1 MAQSLISSLTPFKGG
16 NENFEFFIKQFIE
29 IAKLEK
35 WGEAKKILVLKLNL
49 KDEALKFLVSNPKF
63 EEIDNFDSLVK
74 KLEEKFCKKPN
85 FEEAQRQ
92 FNNLKQKVSQSIS
105 DLAEQASSTTD
116 KFSNPN
122 NSEEENIINLTE
134 KLKLSKFIEALRPDI
149 RVEVKKLGPKN
160 FKSAVAIAKNIDN
173 ALSDD
178 GAEINVTDSGI
189 NQILSQQLSTNK
201 QILEL
206 SEKVNAIS
214 SQNLCVNSLSE
225 APATNSNNVQSNQQ
239 SPCQICGKLNH
250 KANNCFHYTRGNYY
264 RGNVRPNY
272 NRTFRANNF
281 HPYRSRANQR
291 SNSGRGC
298 RGANV
303 SLIQPHIVD
312 QIKTKTKVE
321 YISRMVRIK
330 TIDNTV
336 VPYMSAINL
345 KFKIENKWFSNQ
357 FFVTLNS
364 WNAQYHAILGY
375 DFLQRNKVVIDT
387 VNKQLL
393 VGNQKFDFEENS
405 PTNVCSETTDCD
417 ISESDKNKKE
427 SFEQINN
434 NFLTKGN
441 VSEETFH
448 ALNVKIANNIT
459 VQPFSTEI
467 INLKV
472 PKNIAKNKDLIFIPK
487 KNKLDYLI
495 NESLNVPTNANLFH
509 TIIENNTNKVIH
521 VRKNTIMGKLSTF
534 DVNDIMSPSESEIY
548 QINNLNLNEI
558 HKMRRDELL
567 KSDFKLDHLNDK
579 DKKDMQDLILKN
591 YKVFSKSYKTLGE
604 TSAVIPEFSLLHNF
618 PLQTKPYSI
627 PLMAK
632 KYAQQEIN
640 NLLEAGIIEPSSSSY
655 CFPVI
660 FIKKKQNPSDSNSE
674 PKFRMV
680 VDYRLL
686 NSITETFK
694 ICLPKIS
701 EIIKS
706 IAGRKIYCVLDL
718 KSAFFQI
725 KLRDEDK
732 RKLAFCTEMGN
743 FQPTRLPFGSKNST
757 SYFHTL
763 ISKCLNGIT
772 GKNVQFFLDDI
783 IIAADS
789 LCELKVTLQTV
800 FDRLIKFNLTLD
812 PAKLQLCKPEIT
824 YLGFDLN
831 ANGFSP
837 SEQKVNKVTNF
848 PRPKNLKQVQMFLG
862 MLNYFRGLIYDY
874 AGIVEPLVKLTK
886 KNTPFVW
893 SVECEN
899 AFNTV
904 QEIILKKPTLKNFDP
919 NLPISLITDASK
931 IAICGIL
938 LQKKDNVYY
947 PLEFFSRKL
956 TPAECKYPSIRK
968 ELLAIYASVK
978 HFHDQLL
985 GENFELLTDAKP
997 LTEYQSLDKKPEIV
1011 ARWLLYLGTFS
1022 FTPTHIPGSLNPADF
1037 LSRVVEENSL
1047 NVNNITLFQPNDKL
1061 SMQNIS
1067 IEQKQ
1072 DAILSKIMNDLSVNK
1087 QCKQYFL
1094 DVNLGLLMI
1103 KNAHK
1108 NEKKIV
1114 NRIVI
1119 PKSLIKVCIETAHAP
1134 HFGVKKTFEFIRHKY
1149 QWKGMYLDTKNFC
1162 EHCEKCLENKPKAK
1176 LTQTQMIPKRNLA
1189 PGQCIAIDVVG
1200 KLPRSTDNKNFIL
1213 TIIDHY
1219 SRYLEAYPLQNI
1231 TSRTIINCLNKYFAN
1246 FGLPKFLITDN
1257 ATNFISNEMVE
1268 FLDRLN
1274 IQHRKSSIYYPMANG
1289 LLERAHRTMKESLA
1303 SMCEST
1309 FQWSEKLLFFKLYY
1323 NNSIHSVTKF
1333 APAEIFFGRKQ
1344 NLPLD
1349 SFFEPVTVENES
1361 KYLKNIR
1368 NNMCSIRNEFA
1379 KNEEQYFKNN
1389 APHIKGRKV
1398 PNFNLDDKVFV
1409 KNFSHPHVFQEKYK
1423 GPFEIIK
1430 ILRNNNYVI
1439 KSLKDNKTMKLNVSK
1454 IFKQEQPRPNLRN

>member
-1 MAQSLISSLTPFKGG
+1 
-16 NENFEFFIKQFIE
+16 
-29 IAKLEK
+29 
-35 WGEAKKILVLKLNL
+35 
-49 KDEALKFLVSNPKF
+49 
-63 EEIDNFDSLVK
+63 
-74 KLEEKFCKKPN
+74 
-85 FEEAQRQ
+85 
-92 FNNLKQKVSQSIS
+92 
-105 DLAEQASSTTD
+105 
-116 KFSNPN
+116 
-122 NSEEENIINLTE
+122 
-134 KLKLSKFIEALRPDI
+134 
-149 RVEVKKLGPKN
+149 
-160 FKSAVAIAKNIDN
+160 
-173 ALSDD
+173 
-178 GAEINVTDSGI
+178 
-189 NQILSQQLSTNK
+189 
-201 QILEL
+201 
-206 SEKVNAIS
+206 
-214 SQNLCVNSLSE
+214 
-225 APATNSNNVQSNQQ
+225 
-239 SPCQICGKLNH
+239 
-250 KANNCFHYTRGNYY
+250 
-264 RGNVRPNY
+264 
-272 NRTFRANNF
+272 
-281 HPYRSRANQR
+281 
-291 SNSGRGC
+291 
-298 RGANV
+298 
-303 SLIQPHIVD
+303 
-312 QIKTKTKVE
+312 
-321 YISRMVRIK
+321 MVRIK

-345 KFKIENKWFSNQ
+345 KFKIEKKWFSNQ

-405 PTNVCSETTDCD
+405 PTNVCSETIDCD

-427 SFEQINN
+427 SFEQVNN
-434 NFLTKGN
+434 NFGEKGN
-441 VSEETFH
+441 VSKETFH

-487 KNKLDYLI
+487 KNKLGYLI

-579 DKKDMQDLILKN
+579 DKKDMQDLLLKN

-640 NLLEAGIIEPSSSSY
+640 NLLEA
-655 CFPVI
+655 
-660 FIKKKQNPSDSNSE
+660 
-674 PKFRMV
+674 
-680 VDYRLL
+680 
-686 NSITETFK
+686 
-694 ICLPKIS
+694 
-701 EIIKS
+701 
-706 IAGRKIYCVLDL
+706 
-718 KSAFFQI
+718 
-725 KLRDEDK
+725 
-732 RKLAFCTEMGN
+732 
-743 FQPTRLPFGSKNST
+743 
-757 SYFHTL
+757 
-763 ISKCLNGIT
+763 
-772 GKNVQFFLDDI
+772 
-783 IIAADS
+783 ADS
-789 LCELKVTLQTV
+789 LCELKVTLQAV

-837 SEQKVNKVTNF
+837 SEQNVNKVTNF

-956 TPAECKYPSIRK
+956 TPAECKYPSIRR

-985 GENFELLTDAKP
+985 GEKFELLTDAKP

-1094 DVNLGLLMI
+1094 DVNSGLLMI

-1108 NEKKIV
+1108 NKKKIV

-1134 HFGVKKTFEFIRHKY
+1134 HFGVRKTFEFIRHKY

-1268 FLDRLN
+1268 FFDRLN

-1349 SFFEPVTVENES
+1349 SFFEPITVENES

-1398 PNFNLDDKVFV
+1398 PNFNLGDKVFV

-1430 ILRNNNYVI
+1430 ILRSNNYVI

>member
-16 NENFEFFIKQFIE
+16 NENFDFFIKQLNNV
-29 IAKLEK
+29 AKLEK

-49 KDEALKFLVSNPKF
+49 KDEALKFLVSNPKC
-63 EEIDNFDSLVK
+63 EEIDHFDSLVK

-85 FEEAQRQ
+85 FEEA
-92 FNNLKQKVSQSIS
+92 
-105 DLAEQASSTTD
+105 E
-116 KFSNPN
+116 
-122 NSEEENIINLTE
+122 SEEENIVNLTE

-178 GAEINVTDSGI
+178 GAELNVTDSGI

-214 SQNLCVNSLSE
+214 SQNLCVNSLTE
-225 APATNSNNVQSNQQ
+225 APATNFNNVQSNQQ

-264 RGNVRPNY
+264 RGNSRANY

-291 SNSGRGC
+291 SNYGRGC
-298 RGANV
+298 RGIYKIKSYDFVNNKKVSHVTKKKQTNVKVLERHDGEKSKDKNVIKKQNSQTKKSKNKNSAKQSNQNKEKVLDNSETKVLMSCTNNSNNLPIVNIKICGIQLKCLIDSGANV

-345 KFKIENKWFSNQ
+345 KFKIEKKWFSNQ
-357 FFVTLNS
+357 FFVTLNP
-364 WNAQYHAILGY
+364 WNAQYHATLGY

-417 ISESDKNKKE
+417 ISESDKKE

-434 NFLTKGN
+434 NFGEKGD

-459 VQPFSTEI
+459 IQPFSTEI

-472 PKNIAKNKDLIFIPK
+472 PKNISKNKDLIFIPK
-487 KNKLDYLI
+487 KNKLGYLI

-509 TIIENNTNKVIH
+509 TTIENNTNKVIH

-534 DVNDIMSPSESEIY
+534 DVYDIMSPSESEIY

-579 DKKDMQDLILKN
+579 DKKDMQDLLLKN

-660 FIKKKQNPSDSNSE
+660 FIKKKQNPNDSNSE

-701 EIIKS
+701 EIIKN
-706 IAGRKIYCVLDL
+706 IA
-718 KSAFFQI
+718 
-725 KLRDEDK
+725 
-732 RKLAFCTEMGN
+732 
-743 FQPTRLPFGSKNST
+743 
-757 SYFHTL
+757 
-763 ISKCLNGIT
+763 
-772 GKNVQFFLDDI
+772 
-783 IIAADS
+783 
-789 LCELKVTLQTV
+789 
-800 FDRLIKFNLTLD
+800 
-812 PAKLQLCKPEIT
+812 
-824 YLGFDLN
+824 
-831 ANGFSP
+831 
-837 SEQKVNKVTNF
+837 
-848 PRPKNLKQVQMFLG
+848 
-862 MLNYFRGLIYDY
+862 
-874 AGIVEPLVKLTK
+874 
-886 KNTPFVW
+886 
-893 SVECEN
+893 
-899 AFNTV
+899 
-904 QEIILKKPTLKNFDP
+904 
-919 NLPISLITDASK
+919 
-931 IAICGIL
+931 
-938 LQKKDNVYY
+938 
-947 PLEFFSRKL
+947 EFFSRKL
-956 TPAECKYPSIRK
+956 TPAECKYPSIRR

-985 GENFELLTDAKP
+985 GEDFELLTDAKP

-1067 IEQKQ
+1067 VEQKQ

-1094 DVNLGLLMI
+1094 DVNSGLLMR

-1108 NEKKIV
+1108 NKKKIV

-1134 HFGVKKTFEFIRHKY
+1134 HFGVRKTFEFIIHKY

-1398 PNFNLDDKVFV
+1398 PDFNLGDKVFV
-1409 KNFSHPHVFQEKYK
+1409 KNFSHPQVFQEKYK
-1423 GPFEIIK
+1423 GPFEMIK

-1439 KSLKDNKTMKLNVSK
+1439 KNLKDNKTMKLNVSK

>member
-1 MAQSLISSLTPFKGG
+1 
-16 NENFEFFIKQFIE
+16 
-29 IAKLEK
+29 
-35 WGEAKKILVLKLNL
+35 
-49 KDEALKFLVSNPKF
+49 
-63 EEIDNFDSLVK
+63 
-74 KLEEKFCKKPN
+74 
-85 FEEAQRQ
+85 
-92 FNNLKQKVSQSIS
+92 
-105 DLAEQASSTTD
+105 LAEQVSYTTD

-122 NSEEENIINLTE
+122 NSEEENIVNLTE

-178 GAEINVTDSGI
+178 GAELNVTDSGI

-214 SQNLCVNSLSE
+214 SQNLCVNSLTE

-264 RGNVRPNY
+264 RGNVRPND

-291 SNSGRGC
+291 SNSGRGF

-345 KFKIENKWFSNQ
+345 KFKIEKKWFSNQ

-405 PTNVCSETTDCD
+405 PTNVCSETIDCD

-434 NFLTKGN
+434 NFLTKGD

-448 ALNVKIANNIT
+448 ALNVKIANNIA

-487 KNKLDYLI
+487 KNKLGYLI

-567 KSDFKLDHLNDK
+567 KSDFKLGHLNDK
-579 DKKDMQDLILKN
+579 DKKDMQDLLLKN

-604 TSAVIPEFSLLHNF
+604 TSAVIKEFSLLHNF

-660 FIKKKQNPSDSNSE
+660 FIKKKQNPNDSNSE

-701 EIIKS
+701 EIIKN

-789 LCELKVTLQTV
+789 LCELKVTLQAV

-812 PAKLQLCKPEIT
+812 PAKLQLCKSEIT
-824 YLGFDLN
+824 YLGFYLN

-837 SEQKVNKVTNF
+837 SEQNVNKVTNF

-938 LQKKDNVYY
+938 LQKKDNVFY

-956 TPAECKYPSIRK
+956 TPAECKYPSIRR

-997 LTEYQSLDKKPEIV
+997 LTEYQSVDKKPEIV

-1061 SMQNIS
+1061 SLQNIS

-1094 DVNLGLLMI
+1094 DVNSGLLMI

-1108 NEKKIV
+1108 NKKKIV

-1134 HFGVKKTFEFIRHKY
+1134 HFGVRKTFEFIRHKY

-1398 PNFNLDDKVFV
+1398 PNFNLGDKVFV

>member
-16 NENFEFFIKQFIE
+16 NENFDFFIKQFIE

-35 WGEAKKILVLKLNL
+35 WSEAKKILVLKLNL

-105 DLAEQASSTTD
+105 DLAEQVSSTTD

-214 SQNLCVNSLSE
+214 SQNLCVNSLTE
-225 APATNSNNVQSNQQ
+225 APATNSNNDQSNQQ

-250 KANNCFHYTRGNYY
+250 KANNCFHYTRSNYY
-264 RGNVRPNY
+264 RGNVRANY

-291 SNSGRGC
+291 SNSGRC
-298 RGANV
+298 FRGANV

-345 KFKIENKWFSNQ
+345 KFKIEKKWFSNQ

-405 PTNVCSETTDCD
+405 PTNVCSETTNCD

-434 NFLTKGN
+434 NFGEKGN

-487 KNKLDYLI
+487 KNKLGYLI

-521 VRKNTIMGKLSTF
+521 VRKNTILGKLSTF

-579 DKKDMQDLILKN
+579 DKKDMQDLLLKN

-660 FIKKKQNPSDSNSE
+660 FIKKKQNPNDSNSE

-701 EIIKS
+701 EIIKN

-789 LCELKVTLQTV
+789 LCELKVTLQAV
-800 FDRLIKFNLTLD
+800 FDRLTKFNLTLD

-837 SEQKVNKVTNF
+837 SEQNVNKVTNF

-956 TPAECKYPSIRK
+956 TPAECKYPSIRR
-968 ELLAIYASVK
+968 ELLAIYASVR

-985 GENFELLTDAKP
+985 GEKFELLTDAKP

-1094 DVNLGLLMI
+1094 DVNSGLLMI
-1103 KNAHK
+1103 KNTHK
-1108 NEKKIV
+1108 NKKKIV

-1134 HFGVKKTFEFIRHKY
+1134 HFGVRKTFEFIRHKY

-1349 SFFEPVTVENES
+1349 SFFEPITVENES

-1398 PNFNLDDKVFV
+1398 PNFNLGDKVFV

>member
-1 MAQSLISSLTPFKGG
+1 MSNSLIASLTPFKR
-16 NENFEFFIKQFIE
+16 NEDSFEFFVKQIND
-29 IAKLEK
+29 IAKSEK

-49 KDEALKFLVSNPKF
+49 KDEALQFLVSNPKL
-63 EEIDNFDSLVK
+63 EEIVHFDSLVK

-85 FEEAQRQ
+85 FDEAQRQ
-92 FNNLKQKVSQSIS
+92 FNNLKQTVSQSIS
-105 DLAEQASSTTD
+105 DLAEQVSSTTE
-116 KFSNPN
+116 KFSNPD
-122 NSEEENIINLTE
+122 NSEEKNIVNLTD

-149 RVEVKKLGPKN
+149 RVEVKKLGPKT

-178 GAEINVTDSGI
+178 GGELNVTDSGI

-214 SQNLCVNSLSE
+214 SQNLCVNSLTE
-225 APATNSNNVQSNQQ
+225 APATNSNNVESYQQ
-239 SPCQICGKLNH
+239 SPCQICGKLSH

-264 RGNVRPNY
+264 RSNSRASY

-291 SNSGRGC
+291 SNYGRGF

-345 KFKIENKWFSNQ
+345 KFKIKKKWFSNQ
-357 FFVTLNS
+357 FFVTLNP
-364 WNAQYHAILGY
+364 WNVHYHAILGY

-405 PTNVCSETTDCD
+405 PTNVYSETTDCD

-427 SFEQINN
+427 NFEQINN
-434 NFLTKGN
+434 NFGEKVD

-448 ALNVKIANNIT
+448 SLNVKIANNIT

-472 PKNIAKNKDLIFIPK
+472 PKNISKNKDLIFIPK
-487 KNKLDYLI
+487 KNKLGYLI

-534 DVNDIMSPSESEIY
+534 DVNDIMSPSEFEIY

-579 DKKDMQDLILKN
+579 DKKDMQDLLLKN

-660 FIKKKQNPSDSNSE
+660 FIKKKQNPNDSNSE

-701 EIIKS
+701 EIIKN

-732 RKLAFCTEMGN
+732 RKLAFCTEIDNPGGDW
-743 FQPTRLPFGSKNST
+743 GSCAA
-757 SYFHTL
+757 TL
-763 ISKCLNGIT
+763 VKRGI
-772 GKNVQFFLDDI
+772 KKRQFLMREAVQI
-783 IIAADS
+783 
-789 LCELKVTLQTV
+789 
-800 FDRLIKFNLTLD
+800 LIFSETTM
-812 PAKLQLCKPEIT
+812 PAKQ
-824 YLGFDLN
+824 
-831 ANGFSP
+831 
-837 SEQKVNKVTNF
+837 
-848 PRPKNLKQVQMFLG
+848 
-862 MLNYFRGLIYDY
+862 
-874 AGIVEPLVKLTK
+874 
-886 KNTPFVW
+886 TP
-893 SVECEN
+893 
-899 AFNTV
+899 
-904 QEIILKKPTLKNFDP
+904 
-919 NLPISLITDASK
+919 
-931 IAICGIL
+931 
-938 LQKKDNVYY
+938 
-947 PLEFFSRKL
+947 
-956 TPAECKYPSIRK
+956 
-968 ELLAIYASVK
+968 
-978 HFHDQLL
+978 
-985 GENFELLTDAKP
+985 
-997 LTEYQSLDKKPEIV
+997 
-1011 ARWLLYLGTFS
+1011 
-1022 FTPTHIPGSLNPADF
+1022 
-1037 LSRVVEENSL
+1037 
-1047 NVNNITLFQPNDKL
+1047 
-1061 SMQNIS
+1061 
-1067 IEQKQ
+1067 QKQ
-1072 DAILSKIMNDLSVNK
+1072 NEGGKDEIGPTGPS
-1087 QCKQYFL
+1087 
-1094 DVNLGLLMI
+1094 LG
-1103 KNAHK
+1103 
-1108 NEKKIV
+1108 
-1114 NRIVI
+1114 
-1119 PKSLIKVCIETAHAP
+1119 PS
-1134 HFGVKKTFEFIRHKY
+1134 G
-1149 QWKGMYLDTKNFC
+1149 
-1162 EHCEKCLENKPKAK
+1162 
-1176 LTQTQMIPKRNLA
+1176 
-1189 PGQCIAIDVVG
+1189 VG
-1200 KLPRSTDNKNFIL
+1200 KF
-1213 TIIDHY
+1213 
-1219 SRYLEAYPLQNI
+1219 
-1231 TSRTIINCLNKYFAN
+1231 
-1246 FGLPKFLITDN
+1246 
-1257 ATNFISNEMVE
+1257 
-1268 FLDRLN
+1268 
-1274 IQHRKSSIYYPMANG
+1274 
-1289 LLERAHRTMKESLA
+1289 
-1303 SMCEST
+1303 
-1309 FQWSEKLLFFKLYY
+1309 
-1323 NNSIHSVTKF
+1323 
-1333 APAEIFFGRKQ
+1333 
-1344 NLPLD
+1344 
-1349 SFFEPVTVENES
+1349 
-1361 KYLKNIR
+1361 
-1368 NNMCSIRNEFA
+1368 
-1379 KNEEQYFKNN
+1379 
-1389 APHIKGRKV
+1389 
-1398 PNFNLDDKVFV
+1398 
-1409 KNFSHPHVFQEKYK
+1409 
-1423 GPFEIIK
+1423 
-1430 ILRNNNYVI
+1430 
-1439 KSLKDNKTMKLNVSK
+1439 
-1454 IFKQEQPRPNLRN
+1454 

>member
-16 NENFEFFIKQFIE
+16 NENFDFFIKQFIE
-29 IAKLEK
+29 IAKIEK
-35 WGEAKKILVLKLNL
+35 WSEAKKILVLKLNL

-63 EEIDNFDSLVK
+63 EEINHFDSLVK

-105 DLAEQASSTTD
+105 DLAEQVSSTTD

-160 FKSAVAIAKNIDN
+160 FKSAVAIAKNINN

-214 SQNLCVNSLSE
+214 SQNLCVNSLTES
-225 APATNSNNVQSNQQ
+225 PATNSNNVQSNQQ

-250 KANNCFHYTRGNYY
+250 KANNCFHYTRDNYY

-291 SNSGRGC
+291 SNSGRGFG
-298 RGANV
+298 GANV

-345 KFKIENKWFSNQ
+345 KFKIEKKWFSNQ

-375 DFLQRNKVVIDT
+375 DFLQRNKVAIDT

-405 PTNVCSETTDCD
+405 PTNVCSETADYD

-427 SFEQINN
+427 SFVQINN
-434 NFLTKGN
+434 NFGEKFN

-472 PKNIAKNKDLIFIPK
+472 PKNISKNKDLIFIPK
-487 KNKLDYLI
+487 KNKLGYLI

-579 DKKDMQDLILKN
+579 DKKDMQDLLLKN

-660 FIKKKQNPSDSNSE
+660 FIKKKQNPNDSNSE

-701 EIIKS
+701 EIIKN
-706 IAGRKIYCVLDL
+706 IAGGKIYCVLDL

-837 SEQKVNKVTNF
+837 SEQNVNKVTNF

-938 LQKKDNVYY
+938 LQKKDNIYY

-956 TPAECKYPSIRK
+956 TPAECKYPSIRR

-1094 DVNLGLLMI
+1094 DVNSGLLMI

-1108 NEKKIV
+1108 NKKKIV

-1134 HFGVKKTFEFIRHKY
+1134 HFGVRKTFEFIRHKY

-1349 SFFEPVTVENES
+1349 SFFEPITVENES

-1398 PNFNLDDKVFV
+1398 PNFNLGDKVFV

>member
-1 MAQSLISSLTPFKGG
+1 MAQSLISSLTSFKGG
-16 NENFEFFIKQFIE
+16 NENFDFFIKQLNNV
-29 IAKLEK
+29 AKLEK

-49 KDEALKFLVSNPKF
+49 KDEALKFLVSNPKL
-63 EEIDNFDSLVK
+63 EEIDHFDSLVK

-92 FNNLKQKVSQSIS
+92 FNNLKQTVSQSIS
-105 DLAEQASSTTD
+105 DLAEQVSSTTE

-122 NSEEENIINLTE
+122 NSEEENIVNLTE

-149 RVEVKKLGPKN
+149 RVEVKKLGPKT

-178 GAEINVTDSGI
+178 GAELNVTDSGI
-189 NQILSQQLSTNK
+189 NQILSQQLNTNK

-214 SQNLCVNSLSE
+214 SQNLCVNSLTE
-225 APATNSNNVQSNQQ
+225 AQATNSNNFPSSQQ

-250 KANNCFHYTRGNYY
+250 KANNCFHYTR
-264 RGNVRPNY
+264 
-272 NRTFRANNF
+272 
-281 HPYRSRANQR
+281 
-291 SNSGRGC
+291 
-298 RGANV
+298 
-303 SLIQPHIVD
+303 
-312 QIKTKTKVE
+312 
-321 YISRMVRIK
+321 
-330 TIDNTV
+330 
-336 VPYMSAINL
+336 
-345 KFKIENKWFSNQ
+345 
-357 FFVTLNS
+357 
-364 WNAQYHAILGY
+364 
-375 DFLQRNKVVIDT
+375 
-387 VNKQLL
+387 

-417 ISESDKNKKE
+417 ISENDKNKKE

-434 NFLTKGN
+434 NFGDKVN

-459 VQPFSTEI
+459 AQPFSTEI
-467 INLKV
+467 INLNV
-472 PKNIAKNKDLIFIPK
+472 LKNISKNKDLIFIPK
-487 KNKLDYLI
+487 KNKLGYLI
-495 NESLNVPTNANLFH
+495 NESLNVPTNANRFH

-579 DKKDMQDLILKN
+579 DKKDMQELLLKN

-604 TSAVIPEFSLLHNF
+604 TSAVIPEFFLLHNF

-660 FIKKKQNPSDSNSE
+660 FIKKKQNPNDSNSE

-701 EIIKS
+701 EIIKN

-789 LCELKVTLQTV
+789 LCELKVTLQAV
-800 FDRLIKFNLTLD
+800 FDRIIKFNLTLD

-837 SEQKVNKVTNF
+837 SEQNVNKVTNF
-848 PRPKNLKQVQMFLG
+848 PSPKNLKHVQMFLG
-862 MLNYFRGLIYDY
+862 MQNYFRGLIYDY

-938 LQKKDNVYY
+938 LQKK
-947 PLEFFSRKL
+947 
-956 TPAECKYPSIRK
+956 TM
-968 ELLAIYASVK
+968 
-978 HFHDQLL
+978 
-985 GENFELLTDAKP
+985 
-997 LTEYQSLDKKPEIV
+997 
-1011 ARWLLYLGTFS
+1011 
-1022 FTPTHIPGSLNPADF
+1022 FT
-1037 LSRVVEENSL
+1037 
-1047 NVNNITLFQPNDKL
+1047 
-1061 SMQNIS
+1061 
-1067 IEQKQ
+1067 
-1072 DAILSKIMNDLSVNK
+1072 IL
-1087 QCKQYFL
+1087 
-1094 DVNLGLLMI
+1094 
-1103 KNAHK
+1103 
-1108 NEKKIV
+1108 
-1114 NRIVI
+1114 
-1119 PKSLIKVCIETAHAP
+1119 
-1134 HFGVKKTFEFIRHKY
+1134 
-1149 QWKGMYLDTKNFC
+1149 
-1162 EHCEKCLENKPKAK
+1162 
-1176 LTQTQMIPKRNLA
+1176 
-1189 PGQCIAIDVVG
+1189 
-1200 KLPRSTDNKNFIL
+1200 
-1213 TIIDHY
+1213 
-1219 SRYLEAYPLQNI
+1219 
-1231 TSRTIINCLNKYFAN
+1231 
-1246 FGLPKFLITDN
+1246 
-1257 ATNFISNEMVE
+1257 
-1268 FLDRLN
+1268 
-1274 IQHRKSSIYYPMANG
+1274 
-1289 LLERAHRTMKESLA
+1289 
-1303 SMCEST
+1303 
-1309 FQWSEKLLFFKLYY
+1309 
-1323 NNSIHSVTKF
+1323 
-1333 APAEIFFGRKQ
+1333 
-1344 NLPLD
+1344 
-1349 SFFEPVTVENES
+1349 
-1361 KYLKNIR
+1361 
-1368 NNMCSIRNEFA
+1368 
-1379 KNEEQYFKNN
+1379 
-1389 APHIKGRKV
+1389 
-1398 PNFNLDDKVFV
+1398 
-1409 KNFSHPHVFQEKYK
+1409 
-1423 GPFEIIK
+1423 
-1430 ILRNNNYVI
+1430 
-1439 KSLKDNKTMKLNVSK
+1439 
-1454 IFKQEQPRPNLRN
+1454 

>member
-16 NENFEFFIKQFIE
+16 NENFDFFIKQFIE

-49 KDEALKFLVSNPKF
+49 KDEALKFLVSNPKL
-63 EEIDNFDSLVK
+63 EELDHFDSLVK

-105 DLAEQASSTTD
+105 DLAEQVSSTTD

-122 NSEEENIINLTE
+122 NSEEENIVNLTE

-178 GAEINVTDSGI
+178 GAELNVTDSGI

-214 SQNLCVNSLSE
+214 SQNLCVNSLTE

-281 HPYRSRANQR
+281 HPYRSRTNHR

-393 VGNQKFDFEENS
+393 VGNQKFNFEENS

-434 NFLTKGN
+434 NFLTKGEKVN

-472 PKNIAKNKDLIFIPK
+472 PKNISKNKDLIFIPK
-487 KNKLDYLI
+487 KNKLGYLI

-579 DKKDMQDLILKN
+579 DMQDLLLKN

-604 TSAVIPEFSLLHNF
+604 TSAVIPKFSLLHNF

-660 FIKKKQNPSDSNSE
+660 FIKKKQNPNDSNSE

-701 EIIKS
+701 EIIKN

-789 LCELKVTLQTV
+789 LCELKVTLQQV
-800 FDRLIKFNLTLD
+800 FDRLTKFNLTLD

-837 SEQKVNKVTNF
+837 SEQNVNKVTNF

-956 TPAECKYPSIRK
+956 TPAECKYPSIRR

-1047 NVNNITLFQPNDKL
+1047 NVNNITLYQPNDKL
-1061 SMQNIS
+1061 SIQNIS

-1094 DVNLGLLMI
+1094 DVNSGLLMI

-1108 NEKKIV
+1108 NKKKIV

-1134 HFGVKKTFEFIRHKY
+1134 HFGVRKTFEFIRHKY

-1176 LTQTQMIPKRNLA
+1176 LTQTQMIPKKNLA

-1361 KYLKNIR
+1361 KYQK
-1368 NNMCSIRNEFA
+1368 
-1379 KNEEQYFKNN
+1379 
-1389 APHIKGRKV
+1389 
-1398 PNFNLDDKVFV
+1398 
-1409 KNFSHPHVFQEKYK
+1409 
-1423 GPFEIIK
+1423 
-1430 ILRNNNYVI
+1430 
-1439 KSLKDNKTMKLNVSK
+1439 
-1454 IFKQEQPRPNLRN
+1454 